1 MRLVG
6 ILGGT
11 FDPVHFG
18 HLRPAVEVRA
28 ALDLEHVRLI
38 PAQVSP
44 LRSAPGASGAHRIA
58 MLRAA
63 VEGAPDLI
71 VDGRELERDG
81 PSYTID
87 TLEHIH
93 RDLPDATLFLIMGA
107 DAFADFER
115 WDRWRAILDHAHIV
129 VTHRPGSRLQVPG
142 GLGGAVVADAAALAA
157 SRAGRVWIQ
166 AVTQL
171 DITATRIRAGAA
183 AGGDLRYLMPE
194 AARRYLEE
202 HRLYDETIPASDAD
216 RSAG

>member
-1 MRLVG
+1 MQRIGL
-6 ILGGT
+6 LGGT

-28 ALDLEHVRLI
+28 ALGLEQIRLI

-44 LRSAPGASGAHRIA
+44 LRSAPGATGAHRIA

-63 VEGAPDLI
+63 IQGADDLV
-71 VDGRELERDG
+71 VDGRELEREG

-87 TLEHIH
+87 TLEHVR
-93 RDLPDATLFLIMGA
+93 RDFPDARLHLLMGA

-115 WDRWRAILDHAHIV
+115 WHRWAEILEHVHIV
-129 VTHRPGSRLQVPG
+129 VTHRPGRPLRVPS
-142 GLGGAVVADAAALAA
+142 GLAGSVVADAAALEAVP
-157 SRAGRVWIQ
+157 AGRVWIQ

-171 DITATRIRAGAA
+171 DISATRIRAAAA
-183 AGGDLRYLMPE
+183 AGRDLRFLMPA

-202 HRLYDETIPASDAD
+202 HRLYE
-216 RSAG
+216 